1 MEGYYLRKYNIMLNI
16 SIINLNSKSRKYQYN
31 RKYLSNNILYIY
43 YNIILHNQKN
53 TQEKSVS
60 LLHFFLY
67 YDIIVLVE
75 K

>member
-1 MEGYYLRKYNIMLNI
+1 MSNI
-16 SIINLNSKSRKYQYN
+16 SIINPNSKSRKYQYN
-31 RKYLSNNILYIY
+31 RKYLGNNILYFY

>member
-1 MEGYYLRKYNIMLNI
+1 MLNI